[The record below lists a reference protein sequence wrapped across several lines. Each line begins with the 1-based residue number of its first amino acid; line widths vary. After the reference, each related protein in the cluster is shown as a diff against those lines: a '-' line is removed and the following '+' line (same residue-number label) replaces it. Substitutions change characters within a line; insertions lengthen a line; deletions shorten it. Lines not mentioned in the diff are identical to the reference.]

1 MSSGISEKPVVKLV
15 DVYKK
20 YKLGEAEF
28 QALRGVNL
36 EVKKGE
42 FVAVMGPS
50 GSGKTTLLNIMG
62 LIDRPS

>member
-28 QALRGVNL
+28 QALRG
-36 EVKKGE
+36 
-42 FVAVMGPS
+42 
-50 GSGKTTLLNIMG
+50 
-62 LIDRPS
+62 